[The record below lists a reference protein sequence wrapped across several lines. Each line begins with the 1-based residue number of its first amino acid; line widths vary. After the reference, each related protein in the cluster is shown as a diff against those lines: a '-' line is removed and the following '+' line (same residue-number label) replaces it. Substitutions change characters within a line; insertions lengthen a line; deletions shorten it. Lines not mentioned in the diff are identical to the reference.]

1 MGSAKTSLRR
11 LVVGLG
17 MISALSGLGVA
28 LAPLSNAATT
38 VSGGGSGGSSGSS
51 EGCNSAPGDTFET
64 PVVTPN
70 TFRTLSRSQT
80 IGPWT
85 VSQNN
90 VDLIGKGFWQAAD
103 GVQSVDLSGSN
114 GSGAGLEGGVAR
126 TVDTDALPLPL
137 FTYVITYC
145 LAGNPDGGPTV
156 KTGQVLV
163 NGTSI
168 RNFSFDTSGKSRSA
182 MGYRP
187 ETASFTSPGPN
198 ATVEFRSTTPTAYGP
213 VIDKVSIKKCL
224 LGLFCS

>member
-1 MGSAKTSLRR
+1 MIGA
-11 LVVGLG
+11 LG
-17 MISALSGLGVA
+17 GLGVA
-28 LAPLSNAATT
+28 LAPSSNAATT
-38 VSGGGSGGSSGSS
+38 VSGGGSGGSGGSS
-51 EGCNSAPGDTFET
+51 EGCRNAPGDSFET

-70 TFRTLSRSQT
+70 TFRTLSKGQT

-114 GSGAGLEGGVAR
+114 GSGTGLEGGVAR
-126 TVDTDALPLPL
+126 TVETDALPLPL

-163 NGTSI
+163 DGTPI
-168 RNFSFDTSGKSRSA
+168 QNFSFGTSGKSRST